1 LNWWFVIAVA
11 IFIVVID
18 RIEPFKSHL
27 VLAIFAALVWCGCLR
42 FMQGQVIKRN
52 SDPRWVNE

>member
-18 RIEPFKSHL
+18 RIEPFNSHL
-27 VLAIFAALVWCGCLR
+27 VLAIVTALIWCACLR
-42 FMQGQVIKRN
+42 FIQGQVIKKR
-52 SDPRWVNE
+52 SADPRRVN